1 MQFQTL
7 LRFFSGILLMVTQ
20 LRRLAEEKAYLPLSR
35 ENKGKE
41 NHVWIVSTTIPH
53 TINILE
59 ARRRMVSRLT
69 Y

>member
-1 MQFQTL
+1 
-7 LRFFSGILLMVTQ
+7 MVTQ
-20 LRRLAEEKAYLPLSR
+20 LRRLAEEKAYLPLPR
-35 ENKGKE
+35 EKKGKE

-53 TINILE
+53 TINTLE